1 MAWFSSK
8 NKIQVHVDYI
18 CESCEQPNGFDQTID
33 ITGMG
38 GFGDASSPDLE
49 KQISQKYD
57 STNVKPQPCI
67 NCGYK
72 QSWMINSA
80 KARFA
85 TIFVGASFLVSII
98 LLGNIGEGWSVCY
111 GGLPAS
117 LLIGWAVYNLYDPN
131 RNRKAADRIYKPH
144 ISIK

>member
-1 MAWFSSK
+1 MAWNLSK
-8 NKIQVHVDYI
+8 KKIQVHVDYI
-18 CESCEQPNGFDQTID
+18 CESCEHPNAYDQTID

-38 GFGDASSPDLE
+38 GISNTASSDLE
-49 KQISQKYD
+49 QKISQHYD
-57 STNVKPQPCI
+57 STNVKPYPCI
-67 NCGYK
+67 NCGHR

-80 KARFA
+80 KARLA
-85 TIFVGASFLVSII
+85 AIFVGVSILI
-98 LLGNIGEGWSVCY
+98 SIVLLGNISEGWPVCY

-131 RNRKAADRIYKPH
+131 RNRKKTDRIYKPY